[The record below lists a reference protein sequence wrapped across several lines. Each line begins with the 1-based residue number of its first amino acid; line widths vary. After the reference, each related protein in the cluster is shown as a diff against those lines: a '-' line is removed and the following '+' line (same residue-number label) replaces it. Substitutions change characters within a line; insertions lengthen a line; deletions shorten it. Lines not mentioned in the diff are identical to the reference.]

1 MTPESLASVAVPNV
15 SPAGV
20 ASLDA
25 ARSERSESLAGEL
38 VQLRR
43 RLDTERSAGKALL
56 LTVLEF
62 ERRLGAERQSAA
74 GLRTSVEDVQCS
86 LDDEVREHR
95 VKMVE
100 VQRLWGEIR
109 LLENDLRL
117 AERPLWRKLLRR
129 S

>member
-1 MTPESLASVAVPNV
+1 MTPESLASVAASDV
-15 SPAGV
+15 SPAGI

-38 VQLRR
+38 VELRR
-43 RLDTERSAGKALL
+43 GLDTERSAGKALL
-56 LTVLEF
+56 LTVLEL
-62 ERRLGAERQSAA
+62 ERRLGAERESAA
-74 GLRTSVEDVQCS
+74 GLRTSLEELQCS

-95 VKMVE
+95 VKIVE
-100 VQRLWGEIR
+100 LQRLWGEIR

-129 S
+129 A